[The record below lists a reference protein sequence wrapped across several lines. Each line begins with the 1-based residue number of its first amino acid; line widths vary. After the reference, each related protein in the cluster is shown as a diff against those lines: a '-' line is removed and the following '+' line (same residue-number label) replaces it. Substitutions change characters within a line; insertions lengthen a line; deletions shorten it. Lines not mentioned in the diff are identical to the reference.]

1 MAAYARPEGV
11 LRTFFIALLLFTY
24 GIARAQ
30 GPQNPRTITINS
42 VSVTESCPNRAF
54 TLTYSTTGSYNPQNT
69 FFARLLSATNAT
81 IAQSTGQATASGTLT
96 LTIPANTAA
105 GNYRIVVFS
114 SQLNNVFS
122 ADRGL
127 RVQPVT
133 QISTTLSSRNTDAFL
148 PVTFSVAAT
157 GENLSYQWFKNN
169 VSIGGATASTYTL
182 PAATATDAGTY
193 SVQVA
198 GACETKSAD
207 IAALTVN
214 KRTPAFAAVTAPA
227 VISYNQAIAVSGK
240 ISTTVNGVERIPT
253 GSVAVFANAAGASI
267 ALGSAP
273 IAGDGT
279 FAATLPANANL
290 GASVAPYALRFVYS
304 GDPNFTEASENGPEL
319 IVNKAKAQL
328 LVGGLVQSYD
338 GAPKE
343 VTVTTEPAGLGAV
356 VSYALPAASRVNAGT
371 YAYSASLVPNPN
383 YEASPVSGTF
393 TVNKAIATLTIVES
407 TLNQVYDGQPKTVT
421 VTIEP
426 ANVTGVLVRYDGS
439 NILPVNSKNYLVD
452 VTLTNPNYQATA
464 LRRVLSI
471 SKATAVLTIVE
482 STLEQV
488 YDGQPKVVAVTVEPA
503 NVTGLAVRYN
513 GSLTPPVN
521 AHNYTVDA
529 ALFNLNYQA
538 TSVRRVLKVS
548 KATATLTINESTL
561 SQVYDGQ
568 AKVVAVT
575 VEPANVTGLA
585 VRYNGSLTP
594 PVNAADYTVDIA
606 LFNIN
611 YQAVSLQRVLK
622 VSKATATLTIV
633 ESTLNQVFDG
643 QPKAVTVTV
652 DPANATGVSVRY
664 NGSPTAPVNV
674 GSYVVDVALFN
685 INYQAV
691 AFKQLLTISAPTV
704 AASTAAGQNSTP
716 VRTGA
721 ARVASETRP
730 ENEQPAALRL
740 NAYPNPFANKF
751 TLNIGSEVAGDVAI
765 TVVDGKGRSVTR
777 RVVSAAGQDSRT
789 VEIDLSNQ
797 EAGLYL
803 LNVQSGARREV
814 VKVFKRD
821 L

>member
-1 MAAYARPEGV
+1 M
-11 LRTFFIALLLFTY
+11 
-24 GIARAQ
+24 
-30 GPQNPRTITINS
+30 
-42 VSVTESCPNRAF
+42 
-54 TLTYSTTGSYNPQNT
+54 
-69 FFARLLSATNAT
+69 
-81 IAQSTGQATASGTLT
+81 
-96 LTIPANTAA
+96 
-105 GNYRIVVFS
+105 
-114 SQLNNVFS
+114 
-122 ADRGL
+122 
-127 RVQPVT
+127 
-133 QISTTLSSRNTDAFL
+133 
-148 PVTFSVAAT
+148 
-157 GENLSYQWFKNN
+157 
-169 VSIGGATASTYTL
+169 SIGGATASTYTL

-207 IAALTVN
+207 IATLTVN
-214 KRTPAFAAVTAPA
+214 KRTPAFAAVSDPA

-253 GSVAVFANAAGASI
+253 GSVAVFANAAGASV

-279 FAATLPANANL
+279 FAVTLPANANL

-304 GDPNFTEASENGPEL
+304 GDPNFTEANANGPEL

-343 VTVTTEPAGLGAV
+343 VTVTTEPAGLGTV
-356 VSYALPAASRVNAGT
+356 VNYALPAASRVNAGT
-371 YAYSASLVPNPN
+371 YAYAAFLAPNPN

-393 TVNKAIATLTIVES
+393 TVNKAIATLTIEES
-407 TLNQVYDGQPKTVT
+407 TLNQVYDGQAKAVTVT
-421 VTIEP
+421 VEP
-426 ANVTGVLVRYDGS
+426 ANVTGLAVRYDGG
-439 NILPVNSKNYLVD
+439 IALPVNARNYLVD

-471 SKATAVLTIVE
+471 SKATAILTIVE

-538 TSVRRVLKVS
+538 TAVRRVLKVS
-548 KATATLTINESTL
+548 KATATLTIDESTL
-561 SQVYDGQ
+561 NQVYDGQ
-568 AKVVAVT
+568 ARVVAVT
-575 VEPANVTGLA
+575 VEPANATGLA

-594 PVNAADYTVDIA
+594 PVNAADYTVDVA

-622 VSKATATLTIV
+622 VSKATATLTID
-633 ESTLNQVFDG
+633 ESTLNQVYDG
-643 QPKAVTVTV
+643 QAKAVTVTV
-652 DPANATGVSVRY
+652 EPANVTGVSVRY
-664 NGSPTAPVNV
+664 DGSPAAPVNV

-685 INYQAV
+685 TNYQAV
-691 AFKQLLTISAPTV
+691 AAKQLLTISAPTA
-704 AASTAAGQNSTP
+704 AASPTATAPTTAAGQGIAP
-716 VRTGA
+716 VRTSA

-730 ENEQPAALRL
+730 EGEQPAALRL

-751 TLNIGSEVAGDVAI
+751 TLHIGNQAAGEVAI

-777 RVVSAAGQDSRT
+777 RVVAAAGQGSRT
-789 VEIDLSNQ
+789 VEIDLTNQ

-803 LNVQSGARREV
+803 LSVQSGTRREV
-814 VKVFKRD
+814 VKVFKSD